1 MKIFSKRTHFDFIGS
16 RRIPIAIS
24 VSLLIATLFVLA
36 SRGLNLGLDFTGG
49 TLVEAA
55 YSEAVEVGKVRDA
68 LTAGAIDDAVVQHF
82 GTSRDVLIRLPV
94 ADSKDAARISNNV
107 VATLRKAQGEVKAE
121 TVAGRADAVQQCRSS
136 AKADPAPCK
145 IQIRRIEFVGPQVGD
160 ELTEK
165 GALALIYTLIAVL
178 GYVMFRFEWRF
189 AVAAVA
195 AIAHDVLL
203 TFGFFSL
210 VQIEFDLT
218 VLAAILA
225 VLGYSLNDTIV
236 VFDRIRENFHTMRKT
251 HVPDIM
257 NASMNQTLSR
267 TVITSGTTVL
277 AVLALLL
284 FGGEI
289 IRSFSIALIVGIFVG
304 TYSSIYIATPIV
316 LALGVSREDL
326 IPPKKEGEGADS
338 LP

>member
-1 MKIFSKRTHFDFIGS
+1 MKIFSKRTQFDFVGT
-16 RRIPIAIS
+16 RKIPVIVSIA
-24 VSLLIATLFVLA
+24 LLIAALVMLA
-36 SRGLNLGLDFTGG
+36 TRGLNLGLDFTGG

-55 YSEAVEVGKVRDA
+55 YSDAVEVSKVREA
-68 LTAGAIDDAVVQHF
+68 LVTGGITDAVVQHF

-107 VATLRKAQGEVKAE
+107 VATLRKAQGEVQAE
-121 TVAGRADAVQQCRSS
+121 TVAGRADAVQLCR
-136 AKADPAPCK
+136 AEGKTDTVPCR
-145 IQIRRIEFVGPQVGD
+145 IQVRRVEFVGPQVGD

-189 AVAAVA
+189 AVAAVV

-236 VFDRIRENFHTMRKT
+236 VFDRIRENFHTLRKT

-257 NASMNQTLSR
+257 NASLNQTLSR
-267 TVITSGTTVL
+267 TVITSGTTM
-277 AVLALLL
+277 LALLAL
-284 FGGEI
+284 LFFGGEI

-304 TYSSIYIATPIV
+304 TYSSIYIATPMV
-316 LALGVSREDL
+316 LALGVSRDDL
-326 IPPKKEGEGADS
+326 IPPKKEGAAIDDA
-338 LP
+338 P